1 LVKLECGICRL
12 PFNKEYIKND
22 PVAMEL
28 LNENSEQRSNDI
40 ILTISNNRNIRNNNI
55 DTNNIANSLQ
65 TESETNSD
73 IQPSAQH
80 RFNNPNEEII
90 NREPQFR
97 INGPAFIIKYHPNKL
112 ISSIVLIL
120 NIIPGG
126 LGTML
131 LGISR
136 KSVKYIIAGI
146 FQFIF
151 ISAFIVLGILTLMR
165 KFLFTIKYNKLLPI
179 SLIILSIYFYLIS
192 IYIGIINNFVFI
204 NSKRYKKFHAK
215 EVGIFILISNIIIPG
230 FGTLMIQ
237 SIIPDKC
244 LIKMKRTFNGLA
256 QLGLFIVLYLYFSG
270 LSKMND
276 NLLLFIFLAI
286 VEYLY
291 VIGTSICFLRN
302 IAITDDIYNEIE
314 INY

>member
-28 LNENSEQRSNDI
+28 LNENTEQRSNDI
-40 ILTISNNRNIRNNNI
+40 ILTISNNHNIRNNNT
-55 DTNNIANSLQ
+55 DNNVQI
-65 TESETNSD
+65 ESEASSVNH
-73 IQPSAQH
+73 PNAEH

-90 NREPQFR
+90 YREAQYT
-97 INGPAFIIKYHPNKL
+97 INGPVFIIKFHPNK
-112 ISSIVLIL
+112 IICSIVFIL

-131 LGISR
+131 LGINR

-151 ISAFIVLGILTLMR
+151 IIAFIILGLLTLMR
-165 KFLFTIKYNKLLPI
+165 KYLFTIKYNKLLPI
-179 SLIILSIYFYLIS
+179 SLIIVSLYFYLIS

-204 NSKRYKKFHAK
+204 NSKRFRKFHAK

-244 LIKMKRTFNGLA
+244 IIKMKRTINGLA
-256 QLGLFIVLYLYFSG
+256 QLGLFLILFLFFSG
-270 LSKMND
+270 ISKMND
-276 NLLLFIFLAI
+276 NLLLFIFLSI

-291 VIGTSICFLRN
+291 VIGTSICFMRN

-314 INY
+314 VNY

>member
-1 LVKLECGICRL
+1 
-12 PFNKEYIKND
+12 
-22 PVAMEL
+22 MEL
-28 LNENSEQRSNDI
+28 LNENTEQRSNDI
-40 ILTISNNRNIRNNNI
+40 ILTISNNHNIRNNNT
-55 DTNNIANSLQ
+55 DNNVQI
-65 TESETNSD
+65 ESEASSVNH
-73 IQPSAQH
+73 PNAEH

-90 NREPQFR
+90 YREAQYT
-97 INGPAFIIKYHPNKL
+97 INGPVFIIKFHPNK
-112 ISSIVLIL
+112 IICSIVFIL

-131 LGISR
+131 LGINR
-136 KSVKYIIAGI
+136 KSIKYIIAGI
-146 FQFIF
+146 FQFLF
-151 ISAFIVLGILTLMR
+151 IIAFIVLGFLTLMR
-165 KFLFTIKYNKLLPI
+165 KYLFTIKYNKLLPI
-179 SLIILSIYFYLIS
+179 SLIIVSLYFYLIS

-270 LSKMND
+270 VSKMND

-291 VIGTSICFLRN
+291 VIGTSICFMRN